1 LPKRGNRRTKKILM
15 SKHLPTCP
23 ACGGKESVPIVYGF
37 PTVEVQAAEAR
48 NEVRLAAC
56 IVSATS
62 PDRSCTACEYRFY
75 SNRKLQPEIDP
86 DEIHQRRRIAAM
98 NRGQYMTFN
107 VKTQSAEEIADALRM
122 AHDKRR
128 KKS

>member
-1 LPKRGNRRTKKILM
+1 MKTLM
-15 SKHLPTCP
+15 SKLSPACPT
-23 ACGGKESVPIVYGF
+23 CGGKENVPTVCGF

-48 NEVRLAAC
+48 GEVRLARC

-62 PDRSCTACEYRFY
+62 PDLSRTACEYHFY
-75 SNRKLQPEIDP
+75 SNQKLQPEIDP

-107 VKTQSAEEIADALRM
+107 VKTQSAEAIADALRM